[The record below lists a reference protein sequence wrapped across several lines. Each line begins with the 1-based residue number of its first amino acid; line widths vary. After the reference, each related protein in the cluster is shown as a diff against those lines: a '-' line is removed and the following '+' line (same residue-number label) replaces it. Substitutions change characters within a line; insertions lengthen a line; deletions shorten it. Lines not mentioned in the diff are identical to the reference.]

1 MDGSMTP
8 EQVRDR
14 IGYIARQDGRFSP
27 MAFYFVNDVVASTVK
42 WLKSGEM
49 AARDTSG
56 SRGEGDENFH
66 ISGQELL
73 EGFRRVSLERWG
85 MMARQVLE
93 RWGVYRTEDVG
104 EIVFMMVEDPQL
116 QWKRR
121 DSDTREDFANG
132 YSFAETFDHWG
143 A

>member
-27 MAFYFVNDVVASTVK
+27 MAFYYVNDVVASTVK

-49 AARDTSG
+49 TPRDISG

-104 EIVFMMVEDPQL
+104 EIVFMMVEDPQ
-116 QWKRR
+116 
-121 DSDTREDFANG
+121 
-132 YSFAETFDHWG
+132 
-143 A
+143 